1 MTTVSELSMMIATAE
16 TQPAMSNCETCWPIL
31 GGGVLLVLRV
41 ALRCLVVVSSTNRVG
56 DIEAYMLRPVA
67 MAIDCMG
74 ASLIAI
80 DCEDEGRIMS
90 LIVMVDVGG

>member
-1 MTTVSELSMMIATAE
+1 MTTVSELNMMIATAE

-41 ALRCLVVVSSTNRVG
+41 ALTCLVVVSFTNGMGV
-56 DIEAYMLRPVA
+56 IEAYMLRPVA

-74 ASLIAI
+74 VSLIAI
-80 DCEDEGRIMS
+80 VCEAEGCIVR
-90 LIVMVDVGG
+90 LIVMVDVG